1 MCQVRRT
8 LWRTS
13 TPISRRS
20 DPARLSDAAD
30 PPVRRFRRA
39 SAGWCNGN
47 TPASGAGIRG
57 SSPWPAA
64 SALLDPMT
72 MDGKHDD
79 GWKTAHM
86 RGFSIHR
93 CSGRPATL
101 TRSVWGRCAYLSLGA
116 AVGTIFLAGCGGSS
130 SAPVTGASGASGAS
144 GISGSSQ
151 LSKGE
156 FIKQADAVCAEAN
169 TAIADLSGGTTTGD
183 EATQV
188 SQELSIVRSELQS
201 IQALQAP
208 SEDQSTLKDFIAGLK
223 NEVDALNKKNA
234 AVAASQD
241 TTTADSELE
250 SARTNAQQAASDYGM
265 QDCGTGKA
273 RHTQPGASTAAPT
286 TATTTA
292 APTP

>member
-1 MCQVRRT
+1 
-8 LWRTS
+8 
-13 TPISRRS
+13 
-20 DPARLSDAAD
+20 
-30 PPVRRFRRA
+30 
-39 SAGWCNGN
+39 
-47 TPASGAGIRG
+47 
-57 SSPWPAA
+57 
-64 SALLDPMT
+64 MT

-116 AVGTIFLAGCGGSS
+116 AVGAIFLAGCGGSS

-183 EATQV
+183 DETKRPTPDP
-188 SQELSIVRSELQS
+188 ETRSGSVKRQRS
-201 IQALQAP
+201 R
-208 SEDQSTLKDFIAGLK
+208 
-223 NEVDALNKKNA
+223 N
-234 AVAASQD
+234 
-241 TTTADSELE
+241 E
-250 SARTNAQQAASDYGM
+250 SATNRQRNGNE
-265 QDCGTGKA
+265 
-273 RHTQPGASTAAPT
+273 
-286 TATTTA
+286 TATNRQRNSPRDGSRGAKNQAGAHWTRANSRGSNRFPFRTDRSWRRDISESALA
-292 APTP
+292 AHGLGQN